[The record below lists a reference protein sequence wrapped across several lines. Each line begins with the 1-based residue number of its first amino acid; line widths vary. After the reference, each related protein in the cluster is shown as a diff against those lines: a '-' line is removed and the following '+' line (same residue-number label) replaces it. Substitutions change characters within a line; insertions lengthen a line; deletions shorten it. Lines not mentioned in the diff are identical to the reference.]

1 MREIPETVT
10 AAGKWPWLGGV
21 VWLAVGMLLGRMLFP
36 VERIIVQRVEV
47 PVEVSKVPEQVPVR
61 EKAEVSVKAVPPVP
75 DGSPWRRL
83 YTGMTEEDVLALL
96 GPPLRKQ
103 QIGQTRCYWYYGED
117 TDNAYVDFFLGE
129 VHQYRIPWR

>member
-1 MREIPETVT
+1 MREIPEAVT
-10 AAGKWPWLGGV
+10 PAGKWPWLGGV

-36 VERIIVQRVEV
+36 VEKIIVKRVEV

-61 EKAEVSVKAVPPVP
+61 EKAEVSVKAAGPVLT
-75 DGSPWRRL
+75 GSPWRRL
-83 YTGMTEEDVLALL
+83 DEGMTEEDVLALL

-103 QIGQTRCYWYYGED
+103 QIGQTRCYWYYDESSE
-117 TDNAYVDFFLGE
+117 NAYVDFFLGK